1 MKRKSTIKSLLALA
15 LAVVLVFS
23 TNITPASA
31 AKKKAKTTNAVKS
44 VKVVSPA
51 GTKKIA
57 TVAQGKSIKLT
68 VTVKAKKKAFKKVTY
83 KSSNAKVATVS
94 KKGIVKGKKVGT
106 ATIKVVS
113 VKNKKKTASIKVKVV
128 KNAVKKVTLNKKN
141 LDLAVGAS
149 EKLRAKINAPKKAYK
164 AVKWTSSNEKVV
176 KVSNKGVVSA
186 EGEGTAKVTVSA
198 LDGSKKKA
206 TCTVAVW
213 NGIKDVQLNNP
224 RNSYY
229 VESYKVTLDT
239 PTQLTKD
246 SFVVKSKVCSEG
258 TYNREIEVKKVFTND
273 NVNYTVFTKGSVSMG
288 CFVQISVPSLKGKNV
303 VEKQVLADGYENRQ
317 LVTGMKDDEIDRS
330 VEFNNLVGFETVSIA
345 SGNLPAGLTVEKYTN
360 NIKGKVA
367 AVANNQVV
375 SFTGTDELGR
385 AANSK
390 VNFLIGD
397 KNTVVAQNKT
407 VGDQASALI
416 YPHKYID
423 EYVYAEGGSGRYRAT
438 LLDRYNDVFYLSDE
452 NTDENGNKYV
462 TSSGRVEVCA
472 KGGKIE
478 AGTYNL
484 RVQFTD
490 VANPTLSAVG
500 TLTVVVT
507 PAVSVTTVLY
517 NYESSTDKLVFY
529 NHDLDQKFSAVYD
542 DETTDYEK
550 KILTSKVCLPAGN
563 YSVYI
568 QSYGEQITLA
578 KYVNL
583 GADTVLSYT
592 APTRATIT
600 GTLKDRSGAVLNK
613 RAYVEIYKADKTDE
627 SIGYDSV
634 GSYSDGKY
642 EFKSIPNGTY
652 VIKAYEFYDD
662 ELLATSGTIT
672 VTGTNVVVDFPNL
685 PIDNETSNNQ

>member
-1 MKRKSTIKSLLALA
+1 MKRKSTFKSLLALA

-31 AKKKAKTTNAVKS
+31 AKKKAKATNAVKS

-57 TVAQGKSIKLT
+57 TVARGKSIKLT

-106 ATIKVVS
+106 TTIKVVS

-149 EKLRAKINAPKKAYK
+149 EKLSAKVNAPKKSYK

-186 EGEGTAKVTVSA
+186 VGEGTAKVTVTA

-224 RNSYY
+224 RNNYY
-229 VESYKVTLDT
+229 VDSYKVVLDT
-239 PTQLTKD
+239 PIALTKD
-246 SFVVKSKVCSEG
+246 NFVVKSKVRAEG
-258 TYNREIEVKKVFTND
+258 TYNRELEVEKVFTND
-273 NVNYTVFTKGSVSMG
+273 NLNYTIFTKKSVEMG
-288 CFVQISVPSLKGKNV
+288 EFVQVSVPSLKGKNA
-303 VEKQVLADGYENRQ
+303 VELQALADGYEYRQ
-317 LVTGMKDDEIDRS
+317 LVSGVVGDEINTG
-330 VEFNNLVGFETVSIA
+330 VGFKNLVGYETVSVA
-345 SGNLPAGLTVEKYTN
+345 SGNLPAGLAIEKYTN

-367 AVANNQVV
+367 AVAENQVV
-375 SFTGTDELGR
+375 NFTGTDELGR
-385 AANSK
+385 TASSK

-397 KNTVVAQNKT
+397 KNKVVAENKT
-407 VGDQASALI
+407 IGDQANALI
-416 YPHKYID
+416 YPHEYIGS
-423 EYVYAEGGSGRYRAT
+423 YINVEGGNELYRAT
-438 LLDRYNDVFYLSDE
+438 LLDTYNDLFYLDSE
-452 NTDENGNKYV
+452 STDENGNKYTT
-462 TSSGRVEVCA
+462 TSSRVYVNGRA
-472 KGGKIE
+472 GKVE
-478 AGTYNL
+478 AGTYTL

-490 VANPTLSAVG
+490 IENPTLTAIG

-517 NYESSTDKLVFY
+517 NYDSSTDELMFY
-529 NHDLDQKFSAVYD
+529 NHDLNETFSAVSA

-568 QSYGEQITLA
+568 ESYGEQITLT

-613 RAYVEIYKADKTDE
+613 RAYVSIYKADKTDE
-627 SIGYDSV
+627 TLATDYVYSYD
-634 GSYSDGKY
+634 DGKY
-642 EFKSIPNGTY
+642 EFKCVPNGTY
-652 VIKAYEFYDD
+652 VIKAFDYESDK
-662 ELLATSGTIT
+662 ELATSGTIT

-685 PIDNETSNNQ
+685 PIDNDQNID

>member
-1 MKRKSTIKSLLALA
+1 MKRKSTFKSLLALA

-23 TNITPASA
+23 TNVTPASA
-31 AKKKAKTTNAVKS
+31 AKKKAKATNAVKS

-57 TVAQGKSIKLT
+57 TVARGKSIKLS

-106 ATIKVVS
+106 TTIKVVS

-149 EKLRAKINAPKKAYK
+149 EKLSAKVNAPKKSYK

-186 EGEGTAKVTVSA
+186 VGEGTAKVTVTA

-224 RNSYY
+224 RNNYY
-229 VESYKVTLDT
+229 VDSYKVVLDT
-239 PTQLTKD
+239 PIALTKD
-246 SFVVKSKVCSEG
+246 SFVVKSKVRAEG
-258 TYNREIEVKKVFTND
+258 TYNRELEVEKVFTND
-273 NVNYTVFTKGSVSMG
+273 NLNYTIFTKNSVEMG
-288 CFVQISVPSLKGKNV
+288 EFVQVSVPSLKGKNA
-303 VEKQVLADGYENRQ
+303 VELQALADGYEYRQ
-317 LVTGMKDDEIDRS
+317 LVSGVVGDEINTG
-330 VEFNNLVGFETVSIA
+330 VGFKNLVGYETVSVA
-345 SGNLPAGLTVEKYTN
+345 SGNLPAGLAIEKYTN

-367 AVANNQVV
+367 AVAENQVV
-375 SFTGTDELGR
+375 NFTGTDELGR
-385 AANSK
+385 TASSK

-397 KNTVVAQNKT
+397 KNKVVAENKT
-407 VGDQASALI
+407 IGDQANALI
-416 YPHKYID
+416 YPHEYIGS
-423 EYVYAEGGSGRYRAT
+423 YINVEGGSGEYRAT
-438 LLDRYNDVFYLSDE
+438 LLDTYNDLFYLDSE
-452 NTDENGNKYV
+452 NTDENGNKYTT
-462 TSSGRVEVCA
+462 TSSRVYVNGRS
-472 KGGKIE
+472 GKVE
-478 AGTYNL
+478 AGTYTL

-490 VANPTLSAVG
+490 IENPTLTAIG

-517 NYESSTDKLVFY
+517 NYDSSTDELMFY
-529 NHDLDQKFSAVYD
+529 NHDLNETFSAVSA

-568 QSYGEQITLA
+568 ESYGEQITLA
-578 KYVNL
+578 KYVSL

-592 APTRATIT
+592 APTRATIN
-600 GTLKDRSGAVLNK
+600 GTLTDRNGAKLNK
-613 RAYVEIYKADKTDE
+613 RAYVRIYKADKTDE
-627 SIGYDSV
+627 PIGYDYVS
-634 GSYSDGKY
+634 SYDDGKY
-642 EFKSIPNGTY
+642 EFKCVPNGTY
-652 VIKAYEFYDD
+652 VIKAFDNESDK
-662 ELLATSGTIT
+662 ELATSATIT
-672 VTGTNVVVDFPNL
+672 VTGANIVVDFPNL
-685 PIDNETSNNQ
+685 PIDNDQNID